1 MEKETNAPATAP
13 RLLDQVRDAIQR
25 RHYSPRTEES
35 YVHWIKRFIFFSDK
49 RHPRDMGAR
58 EVTDFLTHL
67 ARDRE
72 PPLRTASPAT

>member
-1 MEKETNAPATAP
+1 
-13 RLLDQVRDAIQR
+13 
-25 RHYSPRTEES
+25 
-35 YVHWIKRFIFFSDK
+35 
-49 RHPRDMGAR
+49 MGAR